1 MSDKERDIEEL
12 VVQFMDNGEI
22 GPEYDSVVGAVQ
34 SQHRVF
40 EEEVDELDDEYLAW
54 YANMVE
60 GVTTHEFGTED
71 RRAKLAEE
79 LADVRVTIDVLA
91 AMLKIDIVEA
101 ERKKMEYNCN
111 KSSEKDD
118 KGKVV
123 DNADIEKPDFTD
135 TVGKDW

>member
-1 MSDKERDIEEL
+1 MTDNENEIKNL
-12 VVQFMDNGEI
+12 VAEFMDSAEI

-40 EEEVDELDDEYLAW
+40 EEEVDELNDEYLAW
-54 YANMVE
+54 YRNMVE
-60 GVTTHEFGTED
+60 GVTITEFGTEE

-79 LADVRVTIDVLA
+79 LADVRVTIDLLA
-91 AMLKIDIVEA
+91 AMLKIDIAEA

-123 DNADIEKPDFTD
+123 DDADIEKPDFTD